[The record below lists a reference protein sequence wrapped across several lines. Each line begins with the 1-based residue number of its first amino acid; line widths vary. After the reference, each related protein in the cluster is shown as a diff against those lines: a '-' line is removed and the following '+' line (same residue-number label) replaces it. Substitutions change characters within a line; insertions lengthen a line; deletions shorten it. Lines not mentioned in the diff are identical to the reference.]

1 MNVLTA
7 YLKKNEQKA
16 SLASKGLRVSV
27 SHKINVTQIT
37 GSRDHD
43 QLNNLDYE
51 RSGHT
56 GFASEASLNDV
67 AGALGELREQ
77 IEGITGGGGVTG
89 VKGEAEETYRKGQVN
104 ITKANVGLGNV
115 DNTADADKPV
125 STVQKAALEELA
137 KRISDL
143 PPWGNMVFYTDA
155 SGAPRYKVYK
165 QTAETA
171 QGAASPDEND

>member
-1 MNVLTA
+1 MAEN
-7 YLKKNEQKA
+7 Y
-16 SLASKGLRVSV
+16 
-27 SHKINVTQIT
+27 QIT
-37 GSRDHD
+37 
-43 QLNNLDYE
+43 QLDENNELKVIHPETSAENVIVNID
-51 RSGHT
+51 GIT
-56 GFASEASLNDV
+56 ADDV

-77 IEGITGGGGVTG
+77 IEGITGGGVVTG
-89 VKGEAEETYRKGQVN
+89 VKGDAEETYRKGQVN

-125 STVQKAALEELA
+125 STAQKAALEELA

>member
-1 MNVLTA
+1 MAEN
-7 YLKKNEQKA
+7 Y
-16 SLASKGLRVSV
+16 
-27 SHKINVTQIT
+27 QIT
-37 GSRDHD
+37 
-43 QLNNLDYE
+43 QLDENNELKVLHPETSAENVIVNID
-51 RSGHT
+51 GIT
-56 GFASEASLNDV
+56 ADDV
-67 AGALGELREQ
+67 AGALGELLEQ
-77 IEGITGGGGVTG
+77 IEGITGGGVVTG
-89 VKGEAEETYRKGQVN
+89 VKGEAEETYRKGRVN

-125 STVQKAALEELA
+125 STAQKAALEELA